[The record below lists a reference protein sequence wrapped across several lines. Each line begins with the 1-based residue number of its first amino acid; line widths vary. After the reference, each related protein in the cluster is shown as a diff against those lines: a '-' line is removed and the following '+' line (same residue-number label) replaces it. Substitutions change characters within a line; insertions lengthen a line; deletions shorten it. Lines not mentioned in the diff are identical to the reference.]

1 MTLDDIVNE
10 VLRQGKREAGQIQK
24 EFGKQ
29 VLLTLKQADSNIRKL
44 REKAKQKAE
53 RESKLA
59 GAKLLSSAEL
69 DASKQVLKAKAEV
82 LDAVKADVLN
92 RLREL
97 PIVDRERH
105 LKILLAKARGII
117 PEGTVQCNQADKDIV
132 RMNLGSYRLGDELD
146 MTGGIII
153 ESADRTKRLDLSF
166 GTLFE
171 ETWEQ
176 TFSQISDILF
186 KGV

>member
-10 VLRQGKREAGQIQK
+10 VLRQGKREADQIQK

-29 VLLTLKQADSNIRKL
+29 VLLTLKRTDTDIKRM

-59 GAKLLSSAEL
+59 GAKLLSSADLE
-69 DASKQVLKAKAEV
+69 ASKQVLQAKAEI
-82 LDAVKADVLN
+82 LDAVKVDVLN

-117 PEGTVQCNQADKDIV
+117 PVGTVQCNQADKDIV

-166 GTLFE
+166 ETLFE

-176 TFSQISDILF
+176 AFSQISDILF